1 MAALFGV
8 ITSMGTLSQ
17 LGPGRRA
24 APRVAQPLTPE
35 DVGAAYDLHYRDLF
49 QYFVRQTHDLE
60 QAADLLQTTFE
71 RMWVARADYRGRSEN
86 ELRAWLRAIALSVV
100 HEQRLK
106 DGSVQRAEH
115 RLGRQRVAF
124 TDREIER
131 LEDLDAT
138 QAFRDAVARG
148 LRQLPDEIREAV
160 RLRIVEGMS
169 YAEVAQ
175 ETASTTANARQR
187 VSRGLRQL
195 HAWLVLENDYA
206 DWLKDD
212 L

>member
-1 MAALFGV
+1 MAPILGV
-8 ITSMGTLSQ
+8 MTVMGAQSRFD
-17 LGPGRRA
+17 PGRRTASIA
-24 APRVAQPLTPE
+24 APLSPA
-35 DVGAAYDLHYRDLF
+35 DVGAAYDRNHRDLF

-60 QAADLLQTTFE
+60 QAADLLQITFE
-71 RMWVARADYRGRSEN
+71 RMWTARAAYRGHTEN

-100 HEQRLK
+100 HEYRTKESSQ
-106 DGSVQRAEH
+106 QRAESQ
-115 RLGRQRVAF
+115 LERQRIAF

-169 YAEVAQ
+169 YSEVAH
-175 ETASTTANARQR
+175 ETATTTTNARQR

-195 HAWLVLENDYA
+195 HAWLILEDDYA
-206 DWLKDD
+206 DWLKGD